1 VSASFHKV
9 NLTLAPP
16 IPSLS
21 PAGLAAA
28 AALVLLAAGYALRRR
43 LG

>member
-1 VSASFHKV
+1 MQRVRMM
-9 NLTLAPP
+9 LGAPL
-16 IPSLS
+16 PSLS

-28 AALVLLAAGYALRRR
+28 AALVLVAAGHALRRR